1 VKESMANIIDQL
13 GFNRLVHISGNKRLS
28 DEEFIVAEQARDF
41 EIDSIYFCKDENH
54 SYPALFLKK
63 ITEFN
68 EASIKTIAEIQ
79 RKAWNYKKVLFLYV
93 YTDTEIRIY
102 NCIKKPIVATPQTDY
117 NNTIK
122 NFELITATVSDTE
135 KLDTLSNLFSAI
147 AIDTGIIWTL
157 EDALRIREKIDIKT
171 RVDKYLVESLIK
183 TTKKLRTDGLDVSLI
198 HKLLLRSLFLLY
210 LEDRGATDKNFYN
223 KINNKASSYFSILD
237 DVGDTYKLFQELE
250 IHFNGSLFEI
260 VGNEEKEIKKSHLQ
274 LIKNCFIYGD
284 DGTGQPE
291 LFPDWRIFDFKI
303 IQIELLSEIYEC
315 FLAEMEPEKKH
326 QTGTFYTPP
335 SLVELI
341 LNEKLPIE
349 KNNKKSDVKI
359 LDPACGSGVFLVES
373 FKRLI
378 KRYENA
384 SGERL
389 SDYGTLKDL
398 LLNNI
403 FGMDINLNALKI
415 AAFSL
420 YLALLEN
427 LDPKTLWQNEE
438 LPYLIN
444 DIDLSP
450 NKQGKNLFRRNTIEK
465 NDMDEEIKYD
475 LVVGNPPFGTKSLLP
490 STSVYCKKHGF
501 AQERV
506 LPFLHKA
513 TIFSPDGDIALIFN
527 AKVLTN
533 NSHPYIKFREWLFNT
548 CYVERIYNFSILRH
562 SPKNYGGQLFNAS
575 SSPICILFY
584 RKNTPPNPEKKI
596 VYYAPK
602 TFIKSNV
609 LDGIVIDSYDVNYLP
624 REECRKADTKIWKI
638 AMWGGEGDLDLI
650 SRLSFKKTNR
660 VKQFIK
666 RHSIKSGVGF
676 GLLTRDEEKESFI
689 SEELANMK
697 YLDADYITRYC
708 IPEQILGSVT
718 KSLKSE
724 KAIFYYK
731 TLYNVQDINKIKKIR
746 HFRRL
751 GDMGAYKAP
760 HVVVKK
766 GLECNKLCAAFI
778 EFDCS
783 FKDGVY
789 GFYSSNSEILKV
801 LMAYFNSKLS
811 TYFIFMTN
819 SSYGIEREQIAKEE
833 FLSIPIA
840 INDGAIKEISDIISG
855 HLKTVAENDLFGDR
869 GTEPSLEISTK
880 IENIIYKSLNL
891 TAKDIAVINDMIDYT
906 LDLFHNREK
915 SHSLHPIKDITPYA
929 GMLCDEINDF
939 LVDRELY
946 VNPTLYEINDETP
959 LGALKLSFQNEKRK
973 RANSDENIDA
983 VLNKINQNLWRKGG
997 CNIYFRKKLNYYDGD
1012 DIFIIR
1018 PNQKRFWTQSAA
1030 INDALEII
1038 LECLQ
1043 GNDKA

>member
-1 VKESMANIIDQL
+1 MKEPMTNIINQL
-13 GFNRLVHISGNKRLS
+13 GFNHLVHISSNKCFN
-28 DEEFIVAEQARDF
+28 DEEFIVVEQARDF
-41 EIDSIYFCKDENH
+41 GIDDIYFCKDGNH

-68 EASIKTIAEIQ
+68 EAAIKTIAEIQ
-79 RKAWNYKKVLFLYV
+79 RKVWNYKKVLFLYV

-117 NNTIK
+117 NNTVK
-122 NFELITATVSDTE
+122 NYELITSTVSDKE
-135 KLDTLSNLFSAI
+135 KLNTLSNLFSAI
-147 AIDTGIIWTL
+147 VVDTGIIWTF

-183 TTKKLRTDGLDVSLI
+183 TTEKLCKDGLDVSLI
-198 HKLLLRSLFLLY
+198 HRLLLRSIFLLY
-210 LEDRGATDKNFYN
+210 LEDRGATDKNFYS
-223 KINNKASSYFSILD
+223 KINNKATSYFSILD
-237 DVGDTYKLFQELE
+237 DVGDTYKLFKKLE
-250 IHFNGSLFEI
+250 SHFNGSLFE
-260 VGNEEKEIKKSHLQ
+260 VAGNEEKKIKKQHLQ

-284 DGTGQPE
+284 DGTDQPN

-341 LNEKLPIE
+341 LNEKLSIE
-349 KNNKKSDVKI
+349 KNNKKFDVKI

-384 SGERL
+384 SGEKL
-389 SDYGTLKDL
+389 SDYETLRTL

-403 FGMDINLNALKI
+403 FGMDVNPNALKI

-427 LDPKTLWQNEE
+427 LDPKTLWQNKE

-444 DIDLSP
+444 DIDLP
-450 NKQGKNLFRRNTIEK
+450 LNKRGKNLFRRDSIEK
-465 NDMDEEIKYD
+465 KDIDEEIKYD
-475 LVVGNPPFGTKSLLP
+475 LVVGNPPFGTKNLS
-490 STSVYCKKHGF
+490 SSISNYCKKHGF
-501 AQERV
+501 AKEQV

-513 TIFSPDGDIALIFN
+513 TIFSPNGDIVLIFN

-533 NSHPYIKFREWLFNT
+533 NFISYSKFRDWLFSS
-548 CYVERIYNFSILRH
+548 CYVEKIYNFSILRKA
-562 SPKNYGGQLFNAS
+562 PRNYGGQLFNSS

-584 RKNTPPNPEKKI
+584 RKNMPLNPETKI

-609 LDGIVIDSYDVNYLP
+609 LDGIVIDSYDVNYIP

-650 SRLSFKKTNR
+650 NRLSSKKIDT
-660 VKQFIK
+660 VEHFMDK
-666 RHSIKSGVGF
+666 HLIKSGVGF
-676 GLLTRDEEKESFI
+676 QLITHKEKRNKKKSK
-689 SEELANMK
+689 ELAMMK
-697 YLDADYITRYC
+697 YLDANAITRYYTPDTAMGT
-708 IPEQILGSVT
+708 IID
-718 KSLKSE
+718 SLKRE
-724 KAIFYYK
+724 KTIAFYKDMYNVNDVNEIKQIAIFR
-731 TLYNVQDINKIKKIR
+731 TLGCQD
-746 HFRRL
+746 
-751 GDMGAYKAP
+751 AYKAP
-760 HVVVKK
+760 HFVIKK
-766 GLECNKLCAAFI
+766 GLDDNKLCASFI
-778 EFDCS
+778 NVDCS
-783 FKDGVY
+783 FRDGVY
-789 GFYSSNSEILKV
+789 GFYSNNSEILKV

-811 TYFIFMTN
+811 VYFIFMTN
-819 SSYGIEREQIAKEE
+819 SSYGIEREQIMKEE
-833 FLSIPIA
+833 FLSIPI
-840 INDGAIKEISDIISG
+840 DLTDKSIKEILDIISA
-855 HLKTVAENDLFGDR
+855 HLETAIENDLFENG
-869 GTEPSLEISTK
+869 ELHPEASKK
-880 IENIIYKSLNL
+880 IENIIYKSLNF
-891 TAKDIAVINDMIDYT
+891 TAKDIAIINDMIDYT

-915 SHSLHPIKDITPYA
+915 SRSLCPTKDIIAYA
-929 GMLCDEINDF
+929 EMLCDEINDF

-946 VNPTLYEINDETP
+946 VNPTLYEINNETP
-959 LGALKLSFQNEKRK
+959 LGTLKLSFQSEKKK
-973 RANSDENIDA
+973 RTNSDENIDT
-983 VLNKINQNLWRKGG
+983 VLKKINQNLWRKAG

-1030 INDALEII
+1030 INDAFEII